1 MKPSVFFS
9 LDPLEKGPK
18 KTPVAV
24 DSVYGIWDG
33 GLSLPLLATSIS
45 QDEQA
50 VQTDFVRHALFEKRS
65 SAGCAVSLM
74 SFMTSNLLRQ

>member
-1 MKPSVFFS
+1 VKPSVFF
-9 LDPLEKGPK
+9 LLESFTKRAK
-18 KTPVAV
+18 KTPNAV

-50 VQTDFVRHALFEKRS
+50 VQTDFVRHALFEKKIFCWLRS
-65 SAGCAVSLM
+65 E
-74 SFMTSNLLRQ
+74 FDEFHDQ